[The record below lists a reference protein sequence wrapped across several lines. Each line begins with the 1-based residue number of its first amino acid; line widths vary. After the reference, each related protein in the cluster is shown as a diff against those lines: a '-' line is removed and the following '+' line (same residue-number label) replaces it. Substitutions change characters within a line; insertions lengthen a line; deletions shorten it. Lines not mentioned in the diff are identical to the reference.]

1 VSAQRP
7 RLTVAIANY
16 NGRALL
22 ETALA
27 SLAQQSYRDFS
38 VLVVDD
44 GSSDDSVS
52 WLRASWPDV
61 ALIAQPNRGVTATLN
76 TCLAA
81 ADTELV
87 MLLNNDVEVAAAALG
102 ELVKALDE
110 HPRAGSAVAKLVD
123 FHRRDHL
130 DGAGDLLTWAGSGH
144 RRGYGELDR
153 GQYDEPRAIFGAC
166 AAAAV
171 YRRSA
176 LDTVGL
182 FDEDFGAF
190 FEDVDWSLR
199 AQLAGFDCRY
209 VPSAVVYHMGSATL
223 GAGLTDYTRYQLWR
237 NTVWMLVKGMPAS
250 VALRHAHQLLAGQL
264 INLAVALRDR
274 KLHIWLRA
282 WRDALRG
289 LPRMLRR
296 RRRIQR
302 GRRVS
307 ARMIEARIGPGG

>member
-1 VSAQRP
+1 
-7 RLTVAIANY
+7 
-16 NGRALL
+16 
-22 ETALA
+22 
-27 SLAQQSYRDFS
+27 
-38 VLVVDD
+38 
-44 GSSDDSVS
+44 
-52 WLRASWPDV
+52 
-61 ALIAQPNRGVTATLN
+61 
-76 TCLAA
+76 
-81 ADTELV
+81 
-87 MLLNNDVEVAAAALG
+87 VAA
-102 ELVKALDE
+102 LDA
-110 HPRAGSAVAKLVD
+110 HPQAGSAVAKLID
-123 FHRRDHL
+123 FHRRDTL

-166 AAAAV
+166 AAAAI

-199 AQLAGFDCRY
+199 AQLAGLDCRY

-237 NTVWMLVKGMPAS
+237 NTVWMLVKGMPTS

-264 INLAVALRDR
+264 INLAVAVRDR
-274 KLHIWLRA
+274 KLNIWLRA

-289 LPRMLRR
+289 LPRMLVR
-296 RRRIQR
+296 RRRIQSA
-302 GRRVS
+302 RRVS
-307 ARMIEARIGPGG
+307 ARALESRIGPGG